1 MTMLLALDKP
11 VVPGISVSLPVVMD
25 FQGYLSKGVMAH
37 LSLDGLSIITD
48 LATYEGS
55 SISIQFCFARDFAY
69 MNLAGRVESVVHE
82 ESSPTQLWRV
92 AIRFS
97 GLADTERAILAS
109 CLRKLESATTT
120 ERRLTKGARS
130 KLKSNR
136 GSIISLFVTDNPY
149 LLRYQKNGPPV
160 QPPALAVSQSNG
172 DIQRDHPSTSVRTT
186 PPRLSW
192 RFILKTTSLLA
203 QLVGDLL
210 VLFMPKAVV

>member
-1 MTMLLALDKP
+1 MLLALDKP

-82 ESSPTQLWRV
+82 EGSQTRLWRV
-92 AIRFS
+92 SIRFS

-120 ERRLTKGARS
+120 ERYLTKGARS

-136 GSIISLFVTDNPY
+136 GSIISLFVTDKIIMAIY
-149 LLRYQKNGPPV
+149 PPDN
-160 QPPALAVSQSNG
+160 QFAWTVS
-172 DIQRDHPSTSVRTT
+172 T
-186 PPRLSW
+186 
-192 RFILKTTSLLA
+192 RFTCSSSA
-203 QLVGDLL
+203 
-210 VLFMPKAVV
+210 

>member
-37 LSLDGLSIITD
+37 LSLDGLSI
-48 LATYEGS
+48 
-55 SISIQFCFARDFAY
+55 
-69 MNLAGRVESVVHE
+69 
-82 ESSPTQLWRV
+82 
-92 AIRFS
+92 
-97 GLADTERAILAS
+97 
-109 CLRKLESATTT
+109 
-120 ERRLTKGARS
+120 
-130 KLKSNR
+130 
-136 GSIISLFVTDNPY
+136 VTDNPY

-192 RFILKTTSLLA
+192 RFILQTTSLLA
-203 QLVGDLL
+203 QLVRDLL
-210 VLFMPKAVV
+210 VLVLPKAVARRLAPSIAF